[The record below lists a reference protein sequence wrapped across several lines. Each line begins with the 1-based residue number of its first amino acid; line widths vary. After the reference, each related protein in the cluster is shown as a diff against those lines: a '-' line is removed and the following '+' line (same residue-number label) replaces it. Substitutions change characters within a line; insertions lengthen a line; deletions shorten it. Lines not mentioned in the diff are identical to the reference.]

1 MPATGE
7 GQMEAHL
14 CVVASLP
21 LGSHYRRVED
31 KEHAVI

>member
-21 LGSHYRRVED
+21 LGSHCRRVEGQ
-31 KEHAVI
+31 EHVAT